1 MVLHVLFLC
10 TGNTCR
16 SPMAKAIF
24 EKKAAECGISCI
36 CSSAALGFSNGY
48 AVSEN
53 SAEVCKEI
61 GIDISNHRSRA
72 LNQNDV
78 DITDIF
84 VVMTNE
90 HANALINML
99 GIPKNKVYI
108 LGGGISDPFGSDI
121 ETYRECRKNIEKGID
136 ELLDIIKNMIEKGT
150 LEVSDDDRPYHQ

>member
-1 MVLHVLFLC
+1 MLHVLFLC

-16 SPMAKAIF
+16 SPMAEAIF
-24 EKKAAECGISCI
+24 EKKSAEYGVNCI

-53 SAEVCKEI
+53 SVEVCKEI
-61 GIDISNHRSRA
+61 GIDISKHQSRA
-72 LNQNDV
+72 LNRNDV

-90 HANALINML
+90 HADILTQML
-99 GIPKNKVYI
+99 NIPKNKVYI
-108 LGGGISDPFGSDI
+108 LGGGIPDPYCYGI

-136 ELLDIIKNMIEKGT
+136 ELLVIIKDMIDKGT
-150 LEVSDDDRPYHQ
+150 LEVNDDDRPYNQ